1 MQKNFWQTINSNKS
15 QIKYLV
21 MVYNSVKNVSVS
33 VSVFVHVVIIALLLT
48 IKLSVDYPP
57 QHYVELSFGQSGLPG
72 SSGAIGDQVNSSDQQ
87 IQQASVSDTKNKTE
101 DIKSTEIPESKNLSN
116 EDLISQSDKKNQK
129 GKNDKNLDKKNP
141 NSNFNSL
148 GMGNKT
154 GGNGSFGYD
163 INWGGKGQRKIYSY
177 NIPAYPEGVNK
188 EIDIR
193 LKFTILPDGTV
204 GTIIPLIKADTR
216 LENSAINSLRQWR
229 FEALDPSQKQ
239 AAQIAVIVFPYRL
252 R

>member
-1 MQKNFWQTINSNKS
+1 
-15 QIKYLV
+15 
-21 MVYNSVKNVSVS
+21 
-33 VSVFVHVVIIALLLT
+33 
-48 IKLSVDYPP
+48 
-57 QHYVELSFGQSGLPG
+57 
-72 SSGAIGDQVNSSDQQ
+72 SGAIGDQVNSNDQQ
-87 IQQASVSDTKNKTE
+87 IQQASQSDSKNKTE
-101 DIKSTEIPESKNLSN
+101 DLKSTIIPDAKNLSN
-116 EDLISQSDKKNQK
+116 QDLISESDKKDQK
-129 GKNDKNLDKKNP
+129 GKSNKNNDKINP
-141 NSNFNSL
+141 NSDFNSL

-163 INWGGKGQRKIYSY
+163 IDWGGKGQRKIYSY

-229 FEALDPSQKQ
+229 FESLDQSQKQ
-239 AAQIAVIVFPYRL
+239 VPQVAVIVFPYRL

>member
-1 MQKNFWQTINSNKS
+1 
-15 QIKYLV
+15 

-33 VSVFVHVVIIALLLT
+33 ASIFAHIIIIALLLT
-48 IKLSVDYPP
+48 IKLTVSYPP
-57 QHYVELSFGQSGLPG
+57 EKYVELSFGQSGLPG
-72 SSGAIGDQVNSSDQQ
+72 SSGAVGDQVNNNDQQ
-87 IQQASVSDTKNKTE
+87 IQQASQSDSKNKSI
-101 DIKSTEIPESKNLSN
+101 DLKSTEIPKVKNLSN
-116 EDLISQSDKKNQK
+116 EDLISETVKKDQK
-129 GKNDKNLDKKNP
+129 GKSDKNADKKES
-141 NSNFNSL
+141 NSDFNSL

-163 INWGGKGQRKIYSY
+163 IDWGGKGQRKIYSY
-177 NIPAYPEGVNK
+177 NIPPYPEGVNK

-216 LENSAINSLRQWR
+216 LENSAINALRQWR
-229 FEALDPSQKQ
+229 FESLDPSQKQ
-239 AAQIAVIVFPYRL
+239 VPQIAVIVFPYRL

>member
-1 MQKNFWQTINSNKS
+1 
-15 QIKYLV
+15 
-21 MVYNSVKNVSVS
+21 MVYNSVKNISVS
-33 VSVFVHVVIIALLLT
+33 ASIFAHIIIIALLLT
-48 IKLSVDYPP
+48 IKLSVTYPP
-57 QHYVELSFGQSGLPG
+57 EKYVELSFGQSGLPG
-72 SSGAIGDQVNSSDQQ
+72 SSGAIGDQVNSNDQQ
-87 IQQASVSDTKNKTE
+87 IQQASQSDSKNKTE
-101 DIKSTEIPESKNLSN
+101 DLKSTIIPDAKNLSN
-116 EDLISQSDKKNQK
+116 QDLISESDKKYQK
-129 GKNDKNLDKKNP
+129 GKSDKNNDKINP
-141 NSNFNSL
+141 NSDFNSL

-163 INWGGKGQRKIYSY
+163 IDWGGKGQRKIYSY

-229 FEALDPSQKQ
+229 FESLDQSQKQ
-239 AAQIAVIVFPYRL
+239 VPQVAVIVFPYRL

>member
-1 MQKNFWQTINSNKS
+1 
-15 QIKYLV
+15 
-21 MVYNSVKNVSVS
+21 MVYNSVKNISVS
-33 VSVFVHVVIIALLLT
+33 ASIFAHIIIIALLLT
-48 IKLSVDYPP
+48 IKLSVTYPP
-57 QHYVELSFGQSGLPG
+57 EKYVELSFGQSGLPG
-72 SSGAIGDQVNSSDQQ
+72 SSGAIGDQVNSNDQQ
-87 IQQASVSDTKNKTE
+87 IQQASQSDSKNKTE
-101 DIKSTEIPESKNLSN
+101 DLKSTIIPDAKNLSN
-116 EDLISQSDKKNQK
+116 QDLISESDKKDQK
-129 GKNDKNLDKKNP
+129 GKSDKNNDKINP
-141 NSNFNSL
+141 NSDFNSL

-163 INWGGKGQRKIYSY
+163 IDWGGKGQRKIYSY

-229 FEALDPSQKQ
+229 FESLDQSQKQ
-239 AAQIAVIVFPYRL
+239 VPQVAVIVFPYRL

>member
-1 MQKNFWQTINSNKS
+1 
-15 QIKYLV
+15 
-21 MVYNSVKNVSVS
+21 MVYNSVKNTSVS
-33 VSVFVHVVIIALLLT
+33 ASIFAHIIIIALLLT
-48 IKLSVDYPP
+48 IKLSVNYPP
-57 QHYVELSFGQSGLPG
+57 EKYIELSFGQSGLPG
-72 SSGAIGDQVNSSDQQ
+72 SSGAIGDRVNSNDQQ
-87 IQQASVSDTKNKTE
+87 IQQASQSDSKNKTE
-101 DIKSTEIPESKNLSN
+101 DLKSTIIPETKNLSN
-116 EDLISQSDKKNQK
+116 TDLISESDKKNQK
-129 GKNDKNLDKKNP
+129 GKNDNTNDKINP

-163 INWGGKGQRKIYSY
+163 IDWGGKGQRKIYSY

-229 FEALDPSQKQ
+229 FESLDPSQKQ
-239 AAQIAVIVFPYRL
+239 VPQVAVIVFPYRL

>member
-1 MQKNFWQTINSNKS
+1 
-15 QIKYLV
+15 
-21 MVYNSVKNVSVS
+21 MVYNSVKNISVS
-33 VSVFVHVVIIALLLT
+33 ASIFAHIIIIALLLT
-48 IKLSVDYPP
+48 IKLSVTYPP
-57 QHYVELSFGQSGLPG
+57 EKYVELSFGQSGLPG
-72 SSGAIGDQVNSSDQQ
+72 SSGAIGDQVNSNDQQ
-87 IQQASVSDTKNKTE
+87 IQQASQSDSKNKTE
-101 DIKSTEIPESKNLSN
+101 DLKSTIIPDAKNLSN
-116 EDLISQSDKKNQK
+116 EDLISESDKKDQK
-129 GKNDKNLDKKNP
+129 GKSDKNKDKINP
-141 NSNFNSL
+141 NSDFNSL

-163 INWGGKGQRKIYSY
+163 IDWGGKGQRKIYSY

-229 FEALDPSQKQ
+229 FESLDQSQKQ
-239 AAQIAVIVFPYRL
+239 VPQVAVIVFPYRL
-252 R
+252 H